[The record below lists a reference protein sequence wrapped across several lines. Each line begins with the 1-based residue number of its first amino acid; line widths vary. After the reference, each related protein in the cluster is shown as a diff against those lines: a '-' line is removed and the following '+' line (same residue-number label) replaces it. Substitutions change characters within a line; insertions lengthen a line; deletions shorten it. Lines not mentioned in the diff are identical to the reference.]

1 MRARAVVPILVVVVV
16 VIWLL
21 WRPGDGPSSLTA
33 RPAEQDT
40 PEPAAAVTTPSP
52 SEREVAAIMGFTTGA
67 PGSVATTMEDIEA
80 TASVAATIGFFAAF
94 KGFFTP
100 DTVAGSASHGIGA
113 QILEPLIL
121 GLMTEAGLDGNA
133 SLVPLTVFAFAW
145 KCSRTTDD
153 GGAGC
158 VQGLQDIG
166 RSVAEMLAR
175 ELVLGGN
182 ESKLRGYAAKV
193 AQFARNKLS
202 STLLQAA
209 NHPEIARVVGIYK
222 RAQEAM
228 RGASRLL
235 GTEAVAKRIAER
247 MARVT
252 RLWTKVLSVTNRSI
266 ATHAAK
272 DVTQQLVA
280 KQLTKSATRLTKAAN
295 VAALLLEVAV
305 DVTAMLMDKFCVG
318 NFSRDCHVDSN
329 HVSALSKHFV
339 QQFDTIV
346 PLKTLERAS
355 IMYKARVSDA
365 TVRETTYDFYQNA
378 VQMMVNDRDIM
389 FKLTNFRTVRDW
401 VNALESMSYEKQL
414 QSLMGVKVRLV
425 EHATMASKY
434 AAEKKVCEQDAR
446 SVWMDE
452 QDVCSVRAK
461 TCCARVRATDEMYR
475 YAGASSDA
483 AKALVAASKLV
494 AYALQDEMWLLVD
507 VFEAALKHFAR
518 QAPLTPSD
526 FGAWI
531 ATTKFGDWLRAEAER
546 DDDVELV
553 GLEHTVRLATARA
566 LALKHG
572 YMPKSK
578 ESADALLRAC
588 HAELTSSADLRE
600 AVLDA
605 EAMSESWPS
614 IGREDT
620 DAYADIRFLRSY
632 PPLLALSYRWHDAG
646 NTSEARNDGCVG
658 DENRAGY
665 CVPDRAAMLD
675 KHVCRFL
682 KAGQQQKGLP
692 GAADESTAPDGDV
705 RNFANDGKLGHV
717 VDWNRSTCA
726 VSTEYCERYEL
737 YPTLDG
743 NVDEGCTP
751 EEVNSRRLNE
761 YASFRCVTACMLAA
775 LPSNAIECGVCK
787 LRGEVED
794 DFPARQCESVRRLCE
809 AGDSRC
815 RCARPPYTE
824 AFTANQIVNLGETLP
839 AGVLAM
845 IRGTAG
851 DVR

>member
-1 MRARAVVPILVVVVV
+1 
-16 VIWLL
+16 
-21 WRPGDGPSSLTA
+21 
-33 RPAEQDT
+33 
-40 PEPAAAVTTPSP
+40 
-52 SEREVAAIMGFTTGA
+52 
-67 PGSVATTMEDIEA
+67 
-80 TASVAATIGFFAAF
+80 
-94 KGFFTP
+94 
-100 DTVAGSASHGIGA
+100 
-113 QILEPLIL
+113 
-121 GLMTEAGLDGNA
+121 
-133 SLVPLTVFAFAW
+133 
-145 KCSRTTDD
+145 
-153 GGAGC
+153 
-158 VQGLQDIG
+158 
-166 RSVAEMLAR
+166 
-175 ELVLGGN
+175 
-182 ESKLRGYAAKV
+182 
-193 AQFARNKLS
+193 
-202 STLLQAA
+202 
-209 NHPEIARVVGIYK
+209 
-222 RAQEAM
+222 
-228 RGASRLL
+228 
-235 GTEAVAKRIAER
+235 

-252 RLWTKVLSVTNRSI
+252 RLFTKVLSVTNRSI

-295 VAALLLEVAV
+295 IAALLLEVAV

-318 NFSRDCHVDSN
+318 NFSRDCHVDSD
-329 HVSALSKHFV
+329 HVSALSRHFV

-346 PLKTLERAS
+346 PLVTRERAG

-365 TVRETTYDFYQNA
+365 RVRETTFDFYQNA
-378 VQMMVNDRDIM
+378 VQMMVNDREIM
-389 FKLTNFRTVRDW
+389 FQLTNFRNVRDW

-425 EHATMASKY
+425 EYATMASKY
-434 AAEKKVCEQDAR
+434 AAEKKVCEEDAR

-452 QDVCSVRAK
+452 QDGVCSVRAK

-531 ATTKFGDWLRAEAER
+531 ATKNFGDWMRAEAER
-546 DDDVELV
+546 DDDAELV

-578 ESADALLRAC
+578 AAADAVLRSC
-588 HAELTSSADLRE
+588 HAELTPSADLRE

-632 PPLLALSYRWHDAG
+632 PPLLALSYRWHDVG
-646 NTSEARNDGCVG
+646 KTSEAHNDGCVG

-717 VDWNRSTCA
+717 VDWTNRTCA

-743 NVDEGCTP
+743 HVDDGCTP

-761 YASFRCVTACMLAA
+761 AHSLTCVGSCAMMVLNPMMYAAPCGICVARARSENKM
-775 LPSNAIECGVCK
+775 
-787 LRGEVED
+787 
-794 DFPARQCESVRRLCE
+794 FPARQCESVRRLCE

-815 RCARPPYTE
+815 RCARPPYTK
-824 AFTANQIVNLGETLP
+824 AFTDSQIVNLGETLP

-845 IRGTAG
+845 IRGTEG